1 MKRSLALVALLVVTA
16 CAGTEAAA
24 RRTAEQNYCN
34 PCPMPCT
41 MGCGPAAKAAPPP
54 APTPPPPPPAPAP
67 VEPAAAP
74 TLSPPAGT
82 YSEAQTVS
90 LSSTT
95 PGAVI
100 HYTTDGSAPTA
111 DSPVYTG
118 PFRVEKNANVQAIAI
133 APGAPASAVSSGEYA
148 ITPPP
153 PPPPA
158 RVEVT
163 KEKLEI
169 KEKVLFDT
177 GKATIDQRSYS
188 LLDEVA
194 DALKAHPEVK
204 SVQVEGHTDN
214 RGSAKLN
221 KKLSQ
226 ARAEAVRKYLIGKG
240 IEANRLTAKG
250 YGSSRPI
257 ADNKT
262 AAGRDANR
270 RVEFVIT
277 SR

>member
-54 APTPPPPPPAPAP
+54 APTPPPPPPPAP

-74 TLSPPAGT
+74 TFSPPAGT
-82 YSEAQTVS
+82 YSETQTVT

-153 PPPPA
+153 PPPPT

-204 SVQVEGHTDN
+204 AVQVEGHTDN